1 MLIAKSSEFYGL
13 QLLDLGHGVLES
25 LLEVILFGKFQAV
38 AIVGLDQPAGKDQ
51 KLHAKR
57 LQSLVAISP
66 GQAKPL
72 EVMDNIEGQKQ
83 ELEESYIGDP
93 ILGRNLGQGVIVSQ
107 LADMFFDSGS
117 GRVKSINPPSSHVE
131 IGDKD
136 MIGVLDVLEQ
146 GQLLGLRRVLW
157 DGPAHHHI
165 AMSPLPPVR
174 SVPELTY
181 LPAILEPSEPA
192 TPGFDSDGI
201 ALSGFGDDHIS
212 IASTVE
218 EFDHALPIE
227 PGIQPEADARL
238 GDVFGHLGQADLDER
253 DCSGRSPSI
262 ARTQRPMPEFLEPGL
277 ESQKRMV
284 RTPSVFLGVV
294 ADARSLH
301 PPPVDYQHGGI
312 QIEDQAGSLVG
323 SVEKPLAQQVVDS
336 YDLSD
341 LLGSQPF
348 EKPSDCRLIWKA
360 AESDNLLEG
369 PIVLQDLSFV
379 DSLHPGDDG
388 IQQRHKHL
396 GRMVVSVSRAWAQ
409 GLLQQPLETESV
421 AKCVNQRHPREVRE
435 VRFLEG
441 DRQISKPFGH
451 CTQSYLLSRVLCK
464 TNTGNARSVLPS
476 RNPSSHPS
484 TREQI
489 THH

>member
-1 MLIAKSSEFYGL
+1 M
-13 QLLDLGHGVLES
+13 
-25 LLEVILFGKFQAV
+25 
-38 AIVGLDQPAGKDQ
+38 
-51 KLHAKR
+51 
-57 LQSLVAISP
+57 
-66 GQAKPL
+66 
-72 EVMDNIEGQKQ
+72 
-83 ELEESYIGDP
+83 
-93 ILGRNLGQGVIVSQ
+93 VS
-107 LADMFFDSGS
+107 
-117 GRVKSINPPSSHVE
+117 
-131 IGDKD
+131 
-136 MIGVLDVLEQ
+136 VLDVLEQ
-146 GQLLGLRRVLW
+146 GQLPCFYGVLW
-157 DGPAHHHI
+157 DRSAYNHITMPPFPLVGLVPKLAHF
-165 AMSPLPPVR
+165 
-174 SVPELTY
+174 
-181 LPAILEPSEPA
+181 PAILEPGEPA
-192 TPGFDSDGI
+192 TLGLDGDGI
-201 ALSGFGDDHIS
+201 ALSGFGYDHIS

-227 PGIQPEADARL
+227 PRIQPEADARFRNVL
-238 GDVFGHLGQADLDER
+238 GHLGQADLDER
-253 DCSGRSPSI
+253 YCSGRSPGI
-262 ARTQRPMPEFLEPGL
+262 ARAQRTMRECREPGR
-277 ESQKRMV
+277 ESQKGMV

-396 GRMVVSVSRAWAQ
+396 GRIVVSVSRAWAQ

-441 DRQISKPFGH
+441 DRQISKPFGD